1 MPDLA
6 AALAQVLST
15 RASASARAAAER
27 LRDTYR
33 SGAPPTALA
42 IADAESAAAYA
53 ACRMPATAAALSRA
67 LNHDLPLNP
76 TTHTDLGGG
85 TGAAVWV
92 VADRWPGVASTVVDA
107 SSEALALGETIAR
120 VGRLDARWERRRLG
134 PNVSFPSAD
143 LTTISYLLG
152 ELDPADAEGVVTGA
166 LASSRAV
173 LVVEPGTPRGYAA
186 VLAARDR
193 LRSAGWHLVAPCP
206 HALDCPLA
214 DGDWCHFS
222 VRVQRSNLHRDLK
235 AAELNYEDEKFSYVL
250 ATRPGDPPQ
259 PPAAP
264 ADRVLRHP
272 LTRKGLVQFR
282 VCSPDGA
289 AHDRIVSKRQGEL
302 YRQARDTRWGD
313 TLPSQ
318 RT

>member
-1 MPDLA
+1 MNAINLTMA
-6 AALAQVLST
+6 AALAVLYSVGFF
-15 RASASARAAAER
+15 
-27 LRDTYR
+27 LLMQR
-33 SGAPPTALA
+33 SL
-42 IADAESAAAYA
+42 
-53 ACRMPATAAALSRA
+53 M
-67 LNHDLPLNP
+67 
-76 TTHTDLGGG
+76 
-85 TGAAVWV
+85 
-92 VADRWPGVASTVVDA
+92 
-107 SSEALALGETIAR
+107 R
-120 VGRLDARWERRRLG
+120 V
-134 PNVSFPSAD
+134 
-143 LTTISYLLG
+143 LLG
-152 ELDPADAEGVVTGA
+152 IVVLG
-166 LASSRAV
+166 
-173 LVVEPGTPRGYAA
+173 
-186 VLAARDR
+186 
-193 LRSAGWHLVAPCP
+193 HVA
-206 HALDCPLA
+206 
-214 DGDWCHFS
+214 
-222 VRVQRSNLHRDLK
+222 NLHRDLK

>member
-1 MPDLA
+1 M
-6 AALAQVLST
+6 
-15 RASASARAAAER
+15 
-27 LRDTYR
+27 
-33 SGAPPTALA
+33 
-42 IADAESAAAYA
+42 
-53 ACRMPATAAALSRA
+53 
-67 LNHDLPLNP
+67 
-76 TTHTDLGGG
+76 
-85 TGAAVWV
+85 
-92 VADRWPGVASTVVDA
+92 
-107 SSEALALGETIAR
+107 
-120 VGRLDARWERRRLG
+120 
-134 PNVSFPSAD
+134 
-143 LTTISYLLG
+143 
-152 ELDPADAEGVVTGA
+152 
-166 LASSRAV
+166 
-173 LVVEPGTPRGYAA
+173 
-186 VLAARDR
+186 LAARDR